1 MFEHFSTLYM
11 KGLKQKYLR
20 YNSTPFMNKTLRK
33 AIISRSKLKRRY
45 NLDRII
51 INFENYKEQRNICV
65 NLLRKSKKQY
75 FKNIDVKNVTD
86 NKKFRKTMTPKF
98 SNKCKTTIIIVL
110 IENEKILQDNKVLA
124 NTFNNYFTDVTNC
137 LGLKKKTLDLR
148 ILSTSS

>member
-1 MFEHFSTLYM
+1 MFDHFSTLYM
-11 KGLKQKYLR
+11 KGLKKRYLR

-75 FKNIDVKNVTD
+75 FKNIDLKNVKD
-86 NKKFRKTMTPKF
+86 NKKFWKTITPKF
-98 SNKCKTTIIIVL
+98 SNKCKTANIIILV
-110 IENEKILQDNKVLA
+110 ENEKSYRMTKLL
-124 NTFNNYFTDVTNC
+124 
-137 LGLKKKTLDLR
+137 
-148 ILSTSS
+148 

>member
-51 INFENYKEQRNICV
+51 INFENYKEQRNICD

-75 FKNIDVKNVTD
+75 FKNIDLKNVKITKSFGKLLHQD
-86 NKKFRKTMTPKF
+86 FRINVKPQT
-98 SNKCKTTIIIVL
+98 
-110 IENEKILQDNKVLA
+110 
-124 NTFNNYFTDVTNC
+124 
-137 LGLKKKTLDLR
+137 
-148 ILSTSS
+148 

>member
-86 NKKFRKTMTPKF
+86 NKKFWKTMTPKF
-98 SNKCKTTIIIVL
+98 SNKCKTRNIIIL
-110 IENEKILQDNKVLA
+110 IENEKILQINKVLA
-124 NTFNNYFTDVTNC
+124 NTFNNYFTDVTNS

-148 ILSTSS
+148 ML